1 MKFRRFTSV
10 ITLLAMAAV
19 FLTGAFMFYAGAAE
33 EPSSKSNLS
42 EAFSKIQSDDES
54 KDYQGIAQGLIDGM
68 DDVAGYLGNI
78 AVSLFADA
86 GEVDFDKIM
95 EAFQGAVVAA
105 TPSDVQSTPT
115 RPAGEEGEEPET
127 KSFEETMGDYAQSII
142 NGNGVIGNVLN
153 ADPSEIVG
161 GLSSAINRMSDT
173 VRSGDILSGIGGI
186 GDLGGLSLG
195 DLSSIIDLLGGAG
208 RQTPTTTVKNEESAG
223 TSYSYVYGYSG
234 GSSSSS
240 SSSSGP
246 TYSSSGSGYPAASPY
261 SPVYSA
267 SPAGAVTPGAVVTVP
282 TLVDEITTQ
291 YYLASS
297 YSDAN
302 GALTTVAEGKGLLET
317 TNSISGKKIAG
328 AILVIMSCGVIGAI
342 VIKKSM

>member
-54 KDYQGIAQGLIDGM
+54 KDYQGIARGLIDGM

-142 NGNGVIGNVLN
+142 DAMTDAAESESGVYQNKDGKLIWPDG
-153 ADPSEIVG
+153 
-161 GLSSAINRMSDT
+161 
-173 VRSGDILSGIGGI
+173 
-186 GDLGGLSLG
+186 
-195 DLSSIIDLLGGAG
+195 
-208 RQTPTTTVKNEESAG
+208 EESP
-223 TSYSYVYGYSG
+223 YVLTEDTLGF
-234 GSSSSS
+234 
-240 SSSSGP
+240 
-246 TYSSSGSGYPAASPY
+246 
-261 SPVYSA
+261 
-267 SPAGAVTPGAVVTVP
+267 AVK
-282 TLVDEITTQ
+282 
-291 YYLASS
+291 
-297 YSDAN
+297 
-302 GALTTVAEGKGLLET
+302 ALGELSFTR
-317 TNSISGKKIAG
+317 
-328 AILVIMSCGVIGAI
+328 IG
-342 VIKKSM
+342 